1 VRAEWPLSVGSAV
14 GVGAVSLAGGGGGCG
29 GGGGVGGV
37 GGKGV
42 ELRKRRGASMDSLRY
57 Q

>member
-1 VRAEWPLSVGSAV
+1 MRAEWPLSVGSAV
-14 GVGAVSLAGGGGGCG
+14 GVGAVSLAGGGGGGCG

-42 ELRKRRGASMDSLRY
+42 ELRKRRGALMDSLR
-57 Q
+57 

>member
-1 VRAEWPLSVGSAV
+1 MRAEWPLSVGSAV
-14 GVGAVSLAGGGGGCG
+14 GVEAVSHAGGGGGGCG

-42 ELRKRRGASMDSLRY
+42 ELRKRRGASMDSLR
-57 Q
+57 

>member
-1 VRAEWPLSVGSAV
+1 MRAEWPLSVGSAV
-14 GVGAVSLAGGGGGCG
+14 GVGAVSLAGGGGGGGCG

-42 ELRKRRGASMDSLRY
+42 ELRKRRGALMDSLR
-57 Q
+57 